1 MKNLWIRM
9 IVACASAAVF
19 IASSGCASTPDSRI
33 RAQPELFAG
42 FPADVQAKIREGRI
56 ELGFTPAMV
65 ELAMGSPYRRA
76 VRQTA
81 AGTVEVWQYCR
92 LEEQVAAPEFVPVQ
106 TYVRGRGGYLYS
118 VPDFMWV
125 DRSVWRERVYLR
137 VDFEKGVV
145 SGIETSAP

>member
-1 MKNLWIRM
+1 MKNPWTPMAI
-9 IVACASAAVF
+9 ACVSAAMF
-19 IASSGCASTPDSRI
+19 IAGAGCASTPDSRI

-65 ELAMGSPYRRA
+65 ELALGAPYRRA

-81 AGTVEVWQYCR
+81 AGAAEVWLYCR
-92 LEEQVAAPEFVPVQ
+92 FEEQVAAPDFVPVH

-118 VPDFMWV
+118 VPDYMWV
-125 DRSVWRERVYLR
+125 DRSVWKERVYLR
-137 VDFEKGVV
+137 VEFEKDVV
-145 SGIETSAP
+145 SGIETSSP